1 MSDAG
6 TVAARALYET
16 RNGGTAVLGADSG
29 ARAVVQWICFGPQ
42 GYVFEVPDPAKH
54 RPGWVQRSFGRLLG
68 RAAADP
74 PGLDE
79 GQVTGLEALGFVP
92 GEHGHEREL
101 RSGELG
107 HDQLVHLVVDALAA
121 VGLDGDP
128 LSAEVFDV

>member
-1 MSDAG
+1 MSDVG

-16 RNGGTAVLGADSG
+16 RNGGTAVLGSDSG
-29 ARAVVQWICFGPQ
+29 ARAVVQWICFGPR

-54 RPGWVQRSFGRLLG
+54 RPGWVQRSVGRLLG
-68 RAAADP
+68 RADADP

-79 GQVTGLEALGFVP
+79 RQVRGLEALGFVP

-101 RSGELG
+101 RAGELG
-107 HDQLVHLVVDALAA
+107 QDGLVHLVVGALEA

-128 LSAEVFDV
+128 LSCEVFDT